1 MSWLYLRAPAGD
13 CSPADGCSTGEPSA
27 PSKSTPTGKRSCSR
41 AKRTACSILSQSG
54 RTFEILT
61 DARGVESWMSLL
73 RASRASHSASPDDGA
88 APTTN
93 ATGGPIP
100 SGYYAKYDRDSRCW
114 RTCQGSLLTST
125 SEPFSGTWPKRG
137 SMRNGACWARTTWA
151 RRTGASDCGYWP
163 TPDAQ
168 VMNLTADPER
178 HRARQARLKA
188 KWGNGN
194 GAGTPLAMAVK
205 MFPTPSGLSA
215 NQGQGDGEFGKAI
228 RNWPT
233 PRSEHDSG
241 GHCGRP
247 DTLHSAVKLWPTP
260 NIARRG
266 CESAASKARRPNS
279 GGVDLQT
286 AVRYPLNEQALSGG
300 SATQQTKV
308 PPLNP
313 EWVELLMG
321 WPRNWTCVD
330 PISPLECERWLIGFQ
345 SSDALHPL
353 PQVSPRYGEAAWRG
367 DTWEIGVARVAAGV
381 KHRLDR
387 LSAIGDGQV
396 PAVVAAAWRML
407 EERTR

>member
-1 MSWLYLRAPAGD
+1 MNWLYLRALAGD
-13 CSPADGCSTGEPSA
+13 CSPVGGCSTGEPSA

-93 ATGGPIP
+93 ATGGPTP
-100 SGYYAKYDRDSRCW
+100 SGCYAKYDRDSRCW

-137 SMRNGACWARTTWA
+137 SMRNGVCWERTTWE
-151 RRTGASDCGYWP
+151 RRTGASGSGY
-163 TPDAQ
+163 
-168 VMNLTADPER
+168 
-178 HRARQARLKA
+178 
-188 KWGNGN
+188 
-194 GAGTPLAMAVK
+194 
-205 MFPTPSGLSA
+205 
-215 NQGQGDGEFGKAI
+215 
-228 RNWPT
+228 WPT